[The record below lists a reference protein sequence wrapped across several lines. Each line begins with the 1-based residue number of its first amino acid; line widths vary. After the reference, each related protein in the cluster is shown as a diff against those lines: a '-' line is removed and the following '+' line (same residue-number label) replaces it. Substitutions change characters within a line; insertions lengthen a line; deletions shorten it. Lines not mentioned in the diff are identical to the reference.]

1 MNKEET
7 HMKKFLSLLLALTML
22 LTSACALADAAW
34 PDGTV
39 QLIVAAKAGGGT
51 DLIARIIAEKMSE
64 IAGKPVVVVN
74 QTEGNGAIAFDTVMN
89 DDDAALNVGFFIPS
103 FMTAYIT
110 GSTDMDP
117 LKDYQ
122 VASFLD
128 CTDSNYFVVRNDSPF
143 NTMEEV
149 IAYAKENPGKLSL
162 GLSLGSRTHF
172 TVAEFAQAASIEFK
186 YVEAGKA
193 ADQTTALLGGH
204 IDITLLNVANTQ
216 QYVLSGDMKALATT
230 ATPYEADEKLM
241 AVPTLAD
248 LGYEGLKCKADFFF
262 MTSNEASAETL
273 EAINAI
279 VTETMADATV
289 SENIVKLGYLLT
301 PNDIATSAEKFAV
314 CYNTFDSN
322 RFDF

>member
-1 MNKEET
+1 
-7 HMKKFLSLLLALTML
+7 MKKFLSLLLALTML
-22 LTSACALADAAW
+22 FTCACALADTAW

-51 DLIARIIAEKMSE
+51 DLVARILAEKMGE
-64 IAGKPVVVVN
+64 IIGKPVVVVN

-89 DDDAALNVGFFIPS
+89 DDEAALNVGFFIPS

-110 GSTDMDP
+110 GATDMNP
-117 LKDYQ
+117 LEDYQ
-122 VASFLD
+122 VASFME
-128 CTDSNYFVVRNDSPF
+128 CADSNYFVVRADSGF

-172 TVAEFAQAASIEFK
+172 TVAEFAQAAGIEFK

-230 ATPYEADEKLM
+230 AVPFEADEKLL
-241 AVPTLAD
+241 AIPTLAD
-248 LGYEGLKCKADFFF
+248 LGYPGLKCKADFFC
-262 MTSNEASAETL
+262 MTSKEASAETL
-273 EAINAI
+273 EAINA
-279 VTETMADATV
+279 VVAEALADEAV
-289 SENIVKLGYLLT
+289 HSNIAKLGYELI
-301 PNDIATSAEKFAV
+301 PNDVAGSAEKFAA
-314 CYNTFDSN
+314 CYNTFDQVGIQLGIKYE
-322 RFDF
+322 R

>member
-1 MNKEET
+1 
-7 HMKKFLSLLLALTML
+7 MKKFLSLLLALTML

-103 FMTAYIT
+103 FMTSYIT

-128 CTDSNYFVVRNDSPF
+128 CSDSNYFVVRNDSPF

-149 IAYAKENPGKLSL
+149 IA
-162 GLSLGSRTHF
+162 
-172 TVAEFAQAASIEFK
+172 
-186 YVEAGKA
+186 
-193 ADQTTALLGGH
+193 
-204 IDITLLNVANTQ
+204 
-216 QYVLSGDMKALATT
+216 
-230 ATPYEADEKLM
+230 
-241 AVPTLAD
+241 
-248 LGYEGLKCKADFFF
+248 
-262 MTSNEASAETL
+262 
-273 EAINAI
+273 
-279 VTETMADATV
+279 
-289 SENIVKLGYLLT
+289 
-301 PNDIATSAEKFAV
+301 
-314 CYNTFDSN
+314 
-322 RFDF
+322 

>member
-1 MNKEET
+1 
-7 HMKKFLSLLLALTML
+7 MKKFLSLLLALSMML
-22 LTSACALADAAW
+22 LCAGALADSTW

-51 DLIARIIAEKMSE
+51 DLIARILAEKMSTVV
-64 IAGKPVVVVN
+64 GKPVVVVN

-89 DDDAALNVGFFIPS
+89 DDDAALNLGFFIPS

-110 GSTDMDP
+110 GATDMNP
-117 LKDYQ
+117 LDDYQ
-122 VASFLD
+122 VAAFLE
-128 CTDSNYFVVRNDSPF
+128 CADSNYFVVRADSPF

-172 TVAEFAQAASIEFK
+172 TVAEFANAAGIQFK

-216 QYVLSGDMKALATT
+216 QYVLSGDMKALSTT
-230 ATPYEADEKLM
+230 ARPVEADEGLL
-241 AVPTLAD
+241 AVPTLAE
-248 LGYEGLKCKADFFF
+248 LGYEDLKCKADFFF
-262 MTSNEASAETL
+262 MTSKEASAETL
-273 EAINAI
+273 EAINAA
-279 VTETMADATV
+279 VAETMADEAV
-289 SENIVKLGYLLT
+289 RENIIKLGYELI
-301 PNDIATSAEKFAV
+301 PNDVAASAEKFAA
-314 CYNTFDSN
+314 CYNTFDEVGVQLGIKFE
-322 RFDF
+322 R

>member
-1 MNKEET
+1 
-7 HMKKFLSLLLALTML
+7 MKKFLSLLLALSL
-22 LTSACALADAAW
+22 LLMSTCALADTAW
-34 PDGTV
+34 PEGTV

-51 DLIARIIAEKMSE
+51 DLVARILTEKMSD
-64 IAGKPVVVVN
+64 IIGKPVVVVN

-89 DDDAALNVGFFIPS
+89 DDEAALNVGFFIPS
-103 FMTAYIT
+103 FMTSYIT
-110 GSTDMDP
+110 GATDMNP
-117 LKDYQ
+117 LTDYQ
-122 VASFLD
+122 VASFLE
-128 CTDSNYFVVRNDSPF
+128 CADSNYFVVRADSQF

-172 TVAEFAQAASIEFK
+172 TVAEFAQAAGIEFK

-230 ATPYEADEKLM
+230 AVPFEADEKLM
-241 AVPTLAD
+241 AIPTLAD
-248 LGYEGLKCKADFFF
+248 LGYEGLKCKADFFC

-273 EAINAI
+273 EKINA
-279 VTETMADATV
+279 VVAEALADEAV
-289 SENIVKLGYLLT
+289 HSNIAKLGYELV
-301 PNDIATSAEKFAV
+301 PNDIENGKAKYEA
-314 CYNTFDSN
+314 CYNTFDQVGVQLGIKYE
-322 RFDF
+322 R

>member
-1 MNKEET
+1 
-7 HMKKFLSLLLALTML
+7 MKKFLSLLLALTL
-22 LTSACALADAAW
+22 LLVSASALADTAW

-51 DLIARIIAEKMSE
+51 DLVARILAEKMST
-64 IAGKPVVVVN
+64 IVGKPVVVVN

-110 GSTDMDP
+110 GATDMDP

-122 VASFLD
+122 VASFLE
-128 CTDSNYFVVRNDSPF
+128 CADSNYFVVRADSPF

-172 TVAEFAQAASIEFK
+172 TVAEFAQAAGIEFK

-230 ATPYEADEKLM
+230 AKPFEADEKLM
-241 AVPTLAD
+241 AIPTLAE
-248 LGYEGLKCKADFFF
+248 LGYEGLKCKADFFC

-273 EAINAI
+273 EAINAA
-279 VTETMADATV
+279 VAEAMADETV
-289 SENIVKLGYLLT
+289 HETIAKLGYELI
-301 PNDIATSAEKFAV
+301 PNDVAASAEKFTA
-314 CYNTFDSN
+314 CYNTFDAVGVQLGIKFE
-322 RFDF
+322 R